1 VCLLLYCLI
10 FNFKSFLLKNNIN
23 EIKIGS
29 IVAVN
34 YYNRNNW
41 YRAEIIG
48 FENINGVKKVIIF
61 T

>member
-1 VCLLLYCLI
+1 M
-10 FNFKSFLLKNNIN
+10 N

-48 FENINGVKKVIIF
+48 FENINGVKKVNIF